1 MASRRDRFEWQEGKT
16 IRFIKFEDAIVV
28 EFDVNDDKFYVL
40 TGNTQQ
46 IVPIEHLE
54 RFCRELRNWQKP
66 CHYSATP
73 SIPK

>member
-46 IVPIEHLE
+46 IVPIEHFE
-54 RFCRELRNWQKP
+54 RFYLELRNWQKP